1 MVSTG
6 HDDVK
11 KEDWGV
17 TWRFCTLLFEKRC
30 WLVFEKIQRHYVH
43 VWGTRILPRKTLS
56 RGLFENPA
64 YTLRGETTCPS
75 ANIPASQH
83 QREGP
88 GRSFNRKG
96 LPRASPKSDKSTFLV
111 RTYSGAMMISYSWTT
126 PWDLTYVRS
135 LHKSCTQSRPIN
147 HTEHAA
153 RVCLEIAAAW
163 AEQSRVMITNFKV
176 PVGSG
181 SECRKSAANRREKV
195 GPFWFWAEFK
205 RQKKKK
211 H

>member
-111 RTYSGAMMISYSWTT
+111 RTFIPGAMTICYFWTT
-126 PWDLTYVRS
+126 PWDAHLCAFSAQKAAPCHGPY
-135 LHKSCTQSRPIN
+135 

-153 RVCLEIAAAW
+153 RVHLQIAAVW
-163 AEQSRVMITNFKV
+163 AEQSPAMITSCLF
-176 PVGSG
+176 
-181 SECRKSAANRREKV
+181 
-195 GPFWFWAEFK
+195 F
-205 RQKKKK
+205 
-211 H
+211 